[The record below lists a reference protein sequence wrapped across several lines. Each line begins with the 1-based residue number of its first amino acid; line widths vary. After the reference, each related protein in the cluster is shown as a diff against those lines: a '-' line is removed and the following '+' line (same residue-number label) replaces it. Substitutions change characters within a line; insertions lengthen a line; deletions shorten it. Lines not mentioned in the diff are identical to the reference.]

1 MNLIATFSSTLPR
14 HLTDPCAL
22 ADEPQAFTDLPQVYV
37 ATGDPLAPVNAMATS
52 TCERSARGV
61 AARTIVAAARCA
73 ESGDPVEYKVGYRYS
88 VPCPTM
94 ARFGGEPTPVEV
106 CMDTVLGSEAE
117 ALAYALRVRNALDL
131 QYVQERL
138 RYCLFRIATCEGL
151 EGLPMWVEAASIAR
165 RTGLDFRKMLKV
177 DGPTFRAVGEHAKN
191 YSVWGLR
198 ASREVLQACAENLQ
212 RLQKTLG
219 AEEGAEHTLFDRDVL
234 DVMSTVG
241 RQLARLEEPAQV

>member
-1 MNLIATFSSTLPR
+1 MNLIATFTSSLPR

-37 ATGDPLAPVNAMATS
+37 ATGDPVAPVNAMATS

-88 VPCPTM
+88 APCPTM

-151 EGLPMWVEAASIAR
+151 EGLPLWVEAASIAR
-165 RTGLDFRKMLKV
+165 RTGLDFRKLLKV
-177 DGPTFRAVGEHAKN
+177 DGHTFHAVAAHAKN

-219 AEEGAEHTLFDRDVL
+219 AEEGAEHTLFDRDLL
-234 DVMSTVG
+234 DVLSTVSK
-241 RQLARLEEPAQV
+241 QLARLEEPAQV

>member
-37 ATGDPLAPVNAMATS
+37 ATGDPLAPVNAMAS
-52 TCERSARGV
+52 ATCERSARGV

-73 ESGDPVEYKVGYRYS
+73 ESGDPVTYKVGYRYS
-88 VPCPTM
+88 VPCPTF
-94 ARFGGEPTPVEV
+94 ARFGGEPTSVEI
-106 CMDTVLGSEAE
+106 CLDTVLGSEAE

-151 EGLPMWVEAASIAR
+151 EGLPLWVEAASIAR
-165 RTGLDFRKMLKV
+165 RTGLDFRKLLKV
-177 DGPTFRAVGEHAKN
+177 DSPTFHAVAEHAKN

-198 ASREVLQACAENLQ
+198 ASREVLQACAENLG

-219 AEEGAEHTLFDRDVL
+219 AEEGAEHTLFDRDLL
-234 DVMSTVG
+234 DVLSTVSK
-241 RQLARLEEPAQV
+241 QLARLEEPAQV

>member
-1 MNLIATFSSTLPR
+1 MHLIATLSSTLPR

-37 ATGDPLAPVNAMATS
+37 ATGDPLAPVNAMAS
-52 TCERSARGV
+52 ATCERSARGV

-94 ARFGGEPTPVEV
+94 ARFGGEPTPVGI
-106 CMDTVLGSEAE
+106 CLDTVLGSEAE

-177 DGPTFRAVGEHAKN
+177 DGHTFYAVAEHAKN

-198 ASREVLQACAENLQ
+198 ASQQVLEACLENLQ

-219 AEEGAEHTLFDRDVL
+219 AEEGAEHTLFDRDLL

>member
-22 ADEPQAFTDLPQVYV
+22 AGEPQAFTDLPQVYV
-37 ATGDPLAPVNAMATS
+37 ATGDPLAPVNAMAS
-52 TCERSARGV
+52 ATCERSARGV

-94 ARFGGEPTPVEV
+94 ARFGGEPTYVEI
-106 CMDTVLGSEAE
+106 CLDTVLGSEAE

-198 ASREVLQACAENLQ
+198 ASQQVLEACLENLQ

-219 AEEGAEHTLFDRDVL
+219 AEEGAEHTLFDRDLL

>member
-1 MNLIATFSSTLPR
+1 MNLIATLSSTLPR

-37 ATGDPLAPVNAMATS
+37 ATGDPLAPVNAMAS
-52 TCERSARGV
+52 ATCERSARGV

-94 ARFGGEPTPVEV
+94 ARFGGEPTPVEI
-106 CMDTVLGSEAE
+106 CLDTVLGSEAE

-151 EGLPMWVEAASIAR
+151 EGLPLWVEAASIAR
-165 RTGLDFRKMLKV
+165 RTGLDFRKLLKV
-177 DGPTFRAVGEHAKN
+177 DGPTFRAVAEHAKN

-198 ASREVLQACAENLQ
+198 ASQQVLEACLENLQ

-219 AEEGAEHTLFDRDVL
+219 AEEGADHTLFDRDVL
-234 DVMSTVG
+234 DVMSTV
-241 RQLARLEEPAQV
+241 RKQLARLEEPAQV

>member
-1 MNLIATFSSTLPR
+1 MNLIATLSSTLPR

-37 ATGDPLAPVNAMATS
+37 ATGDPVAPVNAMAS
-52 TCERSARGV
+52 ATCERSARGV

-88 VPCPTM
+88 VPCPTLS
-94 ARFGGEPTPVEV
+94 RFGGEPTPIEI
-106 CMDTVLGSEAE
+106 CLDTVLGSEAE

-165 RTGLDFRKMLKV
+165 RTGLDFRKLLKV

-219 AEEGAEHTLFDRDVL
+219 AEEGAEHTLFDRDLL
-234 DVMSTVG
+234 DVMSTVSK
-241 RQLARLEEPAQV
+241 QLARLEEPAQV